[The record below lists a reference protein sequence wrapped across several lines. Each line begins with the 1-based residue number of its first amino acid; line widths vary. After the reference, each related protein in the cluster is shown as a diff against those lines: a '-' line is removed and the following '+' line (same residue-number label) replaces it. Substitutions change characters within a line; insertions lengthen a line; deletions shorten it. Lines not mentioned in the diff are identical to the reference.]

1 MPEYCYFC
9 NMNIIEQNSEQ
20 IQKVCSKHKVDQM
33 FVFGSV
39 LTKNFNDNSD
49 VDFLVKFGK
58 IDLYEYFE
66 NLLNLKESLENILHR
81 KVDLLE
87 IQAVKNPY
95 LKKSIDNNKL
105 LIYGSESPEMAL

>member
-1 MPEYCYFC
+1 
-9 NMNIIEQNSEQ
+9 MNIIEQNSEQ
-20 IQKVCSKHKVDQM
+20 IQKLCSKHKVDQM

-39 LTKNFNDNSD
+39 ITKDFNENSD

-66 NLLNLKESLENILHR
+66 NLLNLKENLEKILLH
-81 KVDLLE
+81 KVDILE
-87 IQAVKNPY
+87 MQALKNPY

-105 LIYGSESPEMAL
+105 LIYGSETSEMAL

>member
-1 MPEYCYFC
+1 
-9 NMNIIEQNSEQ
+9 MNIIEQNSEQ
-20 IQKVCSKHKVDQM
+20 IQKLCSKHKVDQM

-39 LTKNFNDNSD
+39 ITKDFNENSD

-66 NLLNLKESLENILHR
+66 NLLNLKENLEKILLR
-81 KVDLLE
+81 KVDILE
-87 IQAVKNPY
+87 MQALKNPY

-105 LIYGSESPEMAL
+105 LIYGSETSEMAL